1 MVRTWRIVV
10 VLVSAAISL
19 VFSPSA
25 LSQMRANGEPCEGD
39 CNGQLAACQN
49 TWQPYVSA
57 VFLGRATEVRE
68 EAVPITLDGQ
78 KKLTEKLIVTFEVEE
93 AFIGISE
100 KVVTVSSGGDM
111 CAFPFLKGKKFL
123 VYSRRLPDGQLYVS
137 ICSGTT
143 FADTAADDLKYLRGL
158 PNAPHGA
165 TIYGRVFRYT
175 EPEKLETKV
184 RRATPETGK
193 KVEIQG
199 PDKRHEAIVDESGN
213 FSLKGLPPGHYTVLL
228 SANGEISTY
237 PPIRS
242 TTVDVADKGCA
253 RFNFWIDPFAQRA
266 NPKIP
271 SGMSGPSEKE
281 STLKKTRD

>member
-1 MVRTWRIVV
+1 
-10 VLVSAAISL
+10 
-19 VFSPSA
+19 
-25 LSQMRANGEPCEGD
+25 MRANGEPCEGD
-39 CNGQLAACQN
+39 CNGQLPACEN

-57 VFLGRATEVRE
+57 VFLGRAKEVRE
-68 EAVPITLDGQ
+68 EAVPITLHGQ
-78 KKLTEKLIVTFEVEE
+78 KKLTEKLLVTFEVEE

-111 CAFPFLKGKKFL
+111 CAFPFLKGHNFL

-137 ICSGTT
+137 TCYGTK
-143 FADTAADDLKYLRGL
+143 FAETASDDLQYLRGL

-165 TIYGRVFRYT
+165 TIYGKVLRYT
-175 EPEKLETKV
+175 EPEKIETKV
-184 RRATPETGK
+184 RRAAPETGK

-199 PDKRHEAIVDESGN
+199 TDKRHEAIVDERGD

-228 SANGEISTY
+228 SADGEISAY

-266 NPKIP
+266 NPKVP
-271 SGMSGPSEKE
+271 SSGPSERE
-281 STLKKTRD
+281 PTLKENRD